1 MVASRMRHLFL
12 VAFALLFSLQGF
24 SQDDVTYETASNIL
38 TLAISKYDNRD
49 FDGAIEY
56 SLKGM
61 DQAQQL
67 DDDVLILNFNS
78 ILGNSYLSTKKYRD
92 AANYFLQISITAEQS
107 GSFLTAANGYFA
119 LGNTY
124 SDMGAFTNA
133 AQNYNYAHGF
143 FEKAG
148 DSNGRKDALE
158 GTAFNYFFGE
168 DYENA
173 TKYFDQLLALGGSNA
188 NVAFTANKKIAESF
202 EKMGQPG
209 RAIPHK
215 IAVYDL
221 LKSRNK
227 RVELAQ
233 VCDDLANLYIQT
245 RDYSSAMKYAQE
257 AIKFNGSNPSY
268 TTTLAAAHIAN
279 GDVATA
285 SKHLTEALNLAII
298 NENELSKAD
307 IYNYQAQ
314 VFYRNGDNSSA
325 LNLLGKAEAIA
336 NPNNLIDALE
346 TNYQFGA
353 EIASEAGNSTMSSTY
368 NAKLTDLRNQKK
380 TAANVTKSRVRS
392 ADKIA
397 TDYDKQLRLEI
408 SQQMS
413 VDLANRKTELESE
426 KKRQQRELLSQ
437 QRQLQENEETRT
449 QQENLILQQELQ
461 AKERQLQITKLQQE
475 TEEEKQAKLEK
486 IKQLEAAEQVKL
498 ILEQEN
504 RLAAQEIE
512 VAAAN
517 RKFFIVGIIGAI
529 LVALTMIVAFYRVNK
544 SRKVITEQNQ
554 NLEEQQKTIKK
565 RNLQL
570 KRSSE
575 HLQKSNNMLKN
586 AQKNLEDAL
595 MEEQKVRAQL
605 ENTNKELKDT
615 QVQLIHAEKMSS
627 LGQLTAGIA
636 HEINNPINFVVNSSN
651 IINMNFEE
659 MKEIFQAL
667 MEVRDSEPQEVK
679 DLVQRIDPEELDE
692 SLEIVAEMLQNLNY
706 GADRVTEIV
715 KGLRTFSRFDEAEI
729 KIVDLHE
736 NLDSSLLILNNKY
749 KDMQLE
755 IVKEFDKDL
764 PEIECYPGQLNQV
777 FVNIINNAIDAIGTT
792 EQPGKITI
800 GTKTLSD
807 DKITISISD
816 TGNGIPKENLEKIF
830 DPFFTTKDVGSGTGL
845 GLSISHSI
853 IEQHAGEINVNSEV
867 GKGTEFVI
875 TLYKSLFS
883 AKQTGEVQEEVASN

>member
-1 MVASRMRHLFL
+1 MRHLFL
-12 VAFALLFSLQGF
+12 VTFFITSTFLGYG
-24 SQDDVTYETASNIL
+24 QDDVTYETASNIL
-38 TLAISKYDNRD
+38 KLAISKYDNRD
-49 FDGAIEY
+49 FEGAIEY
-56 SLKGM
+56 SLKGLN
-61 DQAQQL
+61 QAKQL
-67 DDDVLILNFNS
+67 GDDVLITNFNS
-78 ILGNSYLSTKKYRD
+78 ILGNSNLSTKKYRD
-92 AANYFLQISITAEQS
+92 AANYFLQISINAEQS

-124 SDMGAFTNA
+124 SDMGAFINA
-133 AQNYNYAHGF
+133 AQNYNYAHDF

-148 DSNGRKDALE
+148 DINGRKDALE
-158 GTAFNYFFGE
+158 GSAFNYFFAE

-173 TKYFDQLLALGGSNA
+173 IKYFDKLLAIGGSNA

-202 EKMGQPG
+202 ERMGQYN

-215 IAVYDL
+215 VAVYDL

-233 VCDDLANLYIQT
+233 VCDDLAQLHIKT
-245 RDYSSAMKYAQE
+245 RDYTSAINYSKE
-257 AIKFNGSNPSY
+257 AIKFNGSNPDY
-268 TTTLAAAHIAN
+268 TTTLASAHLAN
-279 GDVATA
+279 GDVASA

-298 NENELSKAD
+298 NETESSKAD

-314 VFYRNGDNSSA
+314 VAYRNGDNSTA
-325 LNLLGKAEAIA
+325 LSLLGKAEQIA
-336 NPNNLIDALE
+336 NANNMVDVLE
-346 TNYQFGA
+346 NTYQFGS
-353 EIASEAGNSTMSSTY
+353 EIAAEAGNASLSGTY
-368 NAKLTDLRNQKK
+368 NAKLSDLRNQKK
-380 TAANVTKSRVRS
+380 TATNVTRSRVRS

-413 VDLANRKTELESE
+413 VELANRKSELESE
-426 KKRQQRELLSQ
+426 KKRQQRELLSK
-437 QRQLQENEETRT
+437 QRELAENEETRT

-461 AKERQLQITKLQQE
+461 AKERQLQITKLQKE

-486 IKQLEAAEQVKL
+486 IKQLEAAEQAKL

-504 RLAAQEIE
+504 RIAAQAIE
-512 VAAAN
+512 VAEAN
-517 RKFFIVGIIGAI
+517 RKLFIAGIVAAI

-544 SRKVITEQNQ
+544 SRKIITEQNK

-595 MEEQKVRAQL
+595 MQEQKVRVQL
-605 ENTNKELKDT
+605 EQTNKELKDT

-667 MEVRDSEPQEVK
+667 MEVRDKSPDEVK

-749 KDMQLE
+749 KDMELE
-755 IVKEFDKDL
+755 IEKEFDENL
-764 PEIECYPGQLNQV
+764 PQIECYPGQLNQV
-777 FVNIINNAIDAIGTT
+777 FVNIINNAIDAIGSTG
-792 EQPGKITI
+792 EPGKIKI
-800 GTKTLSD
+800 ATKALD
-807 DKITISISD
+807 EDKITISITD
-816 TGNGIPKENLEKIF
+816 TGNGIAKENLEKIF
-830 DPFFTTKDVGSGTGL
+830 DPFFTTKDVGKGTGL

-853 IEQHAGEINVNSEV
+853 IQQHSGDIKVNSEV

-883 AKQTGEVQEEVASN
+883 AKDSGQVSEVASN